1 MKGERMSYLDSL
13 NKEQREAVMQIEGPV
28 LIMAGAGSGKTKALT
43 CRIAYML
50 EQGIRPWE
58 ILAITFTNKAAK
70 EMRDRVHQLV
80 GPDAEKIWMYTFH
93 SFGARFLRQEI
104 EAMPPYTGK
113 FTIYDSDDSRS
124 VIKNLL
130 KELNL
135 DDKQYQPQAVQSRIS
150 NAKNAL
156 LSPEAF
162 ARTAAG
168 NFHAEKI
175 AEIYAL
181 YDKKMKQNNALD
193 FDDLLLLTTELL
205 SREEIRE
212 KWQKRFHYILID
224 EYQDTNH
231 AQYLMAKYIAGKRE
245 NICAVGDADQ
255 SIYSWRGADL
265 RNILDFQK
273 DYPRAKMI
281 KLEQNYRSTKTILTA
296 ANAVIQN
303 NIDRP
308 SKRLWTE
315 NETGTRIQHYHAA
328 DEREEAEF
336 IARTMKEEHEK
347 NGRSYD
353 DMAVLYRM
361 NAQSRAIEDA
371 VKNKWIDYA
380 MVGGVRFYERA
391 EIKDLMA
398 YLRLLANFRDDV
410 SLRRILNVPKRGI
423 GDTTVEKLAAF
434 AAENGMSLFEA
445 IMASESS
452 GLPKAAQQKLQ
463 KFSALIFGF
472 LNAAAENDIFSLLE
486 KIVRETEYSKYIQE
500 AKEPEE
506 RKNDREAN
514 IGELF
519 NVAKEFQQENPEG
532 TLDDFLEKTALVSD
546 TDSYEENGGKV
557 TLMTIHSAKGLE
569 FPIVFLAGMDEGI
582 FPGVR
587 SLMDESKLEE
597 ERRLC
602 YVGIT
607 RAKEKLYVTNTDM
620 RTMYGQLKPYS
631 PSRFLKEI
639 PADLMDEL
647 KRDSGME
654 EQRDFRR
661 RVDSQASKWALANS
675 YVPRP
680 KRIEPRPAAVYD
692 WQVGD
697 IAVHKLWGEG
707 TVTEVIGEGKKMM
720 LKLSF
725 PGGQLRQIMVAF
737 APVTKKK

>member
-607 RAKEKLYVTNTDM
+607 RAKGKLYVTNTDM

-639 PADLMDEL
+639 PVDLMDEL

-675 YVPRP
+675 YAPRP

>member
-1 MKGERMSYLDSL
+1 MSYLDSL

-463 KFSALIFGF
+463 KFNALIFGF

-486 KIVRETEYSKYIQE
+486 KIVRETEYSRYIQE

-675 YVPRP
+675 YSPRP

>member
-13 NKEQREAVMQIEGPV
+13 NKEQREAVMQIDGPV

-315 NETGTRIQHYHAA
+315 NETGTRIQHYHAV

-675 YVPRP
+675 YSPRP

>member
-519 NVAKEFQQENPEG
+519 NVAKEFQQENPKG

-607 RAKEKLYVTNTDM
+607 RAKEKLYVTNTDV

-675 YVPRP
+675 YAPRP

>member
-463 KFSALIFGF
+463 KFNALIFGF

-486 KIVRETEYSKYIQE
+486 KIVRETEYSRYIQE

-675 YVPRP
+675 YSPRP